1 MKANKKR
8 TVHIAVAVPAALLM
22 TTACASTDAD
32 GALGGADAKTTSV
45 TSAPAPGGDDAAGKD
60 GEAGG
65 NGAGAGD
72 GNGGNGGGD
81 AGTTVTTVTET
92 ADNSGGN
99 NGSGGNGGGNGGDG
113 NCEATTAQE
122 AMDAHIGSVPPP
134 PTGGGWRYV
143 EDNFDTCS
151 DLTYIWLEQARQ
163 GNSQFATKLM
173 FFHRGEYLGVD
184 TNNAQ
189 QVLSIT
195 ADGKSIQVVYRDW
208 EQMDKDG
215 AANVEAPR
223 YNQDVRFYWDGEKV
237 AHEGHIPGDN

>member
-8 TVHIAVAVPAALLM
+8 TMHIAVAVPAALLM

-32 GALGGADAKTTSV
+32 GALGGADAKATSV

-65 NGAGAGD
+65 NGAGG

-92 ADNSGGN
+92 AGNGGGN

-143 EDNFDTCS
+143 EDTFDTCS
-151 DLTYIWLEQARQ
+151 DLTYIRLEQAHQ

-173 FFHRGEYLGVD
+173 FFHKGEYLGVD

-189 QVLSIT
+189 QVQSIT

-208 EQMDKDG
+208 EQMEKDG